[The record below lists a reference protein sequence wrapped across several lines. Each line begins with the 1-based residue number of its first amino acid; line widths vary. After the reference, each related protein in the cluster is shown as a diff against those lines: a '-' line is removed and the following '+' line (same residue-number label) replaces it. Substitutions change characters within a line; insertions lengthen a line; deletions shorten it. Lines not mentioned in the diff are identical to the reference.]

1 LQLTLKTNLAAGFGA
16 LVVMIV
22 FTGAVGYRSTSKLI
36 GASADV
42 TSSLKQKA
50 AAASLEIAVQ
60 KQIRDGVDY
69 VFNANQESLRQYEE
83 SKKEVS
89 RRLEELSAIL
99 NAQQDTPLLSKIRQ
113 STSGISILTDRL
125 ISLRRQSRA
134 YEANDMAFGPVMRKA
149 VKRVADDCNELQ
161 ARQNNLVENQIQV
174 EYHTQ
179 ALANRITLVLITAGV
194 LFGVLMSSL
203 IIRSISRR
211 VSGMLRMI
219 QEISARNLA
228 VEDIQDLSGDEIGQ
242 AGIGLNEMRGSLR
255 EMVRSI
261 AATAEQLASSSEEI
275 SSAAGQAAET
285 ALVQADQTRQ
295 VATAMAEM
303 SCTVQQVSENSQTAS
318 DSSHRAAQLAR
329 QGGQVVTEALDSMRR
344 IAESSGKVATRIAK
358 LGLSSEKIGEI
369 VAVIDEIADQ
379 TNLLALNAAIEAA
392 RAGEQGRGFAVVA
405 DEVRKL
411 AERTTRA
418 TKEIA
423 TMVESIQVE
432 AKSAVD
438 AIESGSNDVG
448 AGVEKTTASGTAL
461 QEIIQMS
468 EQVGDMILQIATA
481 ATEQSRATAQVNTS
495 VTEISN
501 LTDESSASA
510 EQTAKACA
518 NLSKMALDLQKLVSQ
533 FQLDAGPGQAHGS
546 DSNPVLDDGPLAQS
560 RVKGAGAAAGR

>member
-1 LQLTLKTNLAAGFGA
+1 
-16 LVVMIV
+16 
-22 FTGAVGYRSTSKLI
+22 
-36 GASADV
+36 
-42 TSSLKQKA
+42 
-50 AAASLEIAVQ
+50 
-60 KQIRDGVDY
+60 
-69 VFNANQESLRQYEE
+69 
-83 SKKEVS
+83 
-89 RRLEELSAIL
+89 
-99 NAQQDTPLLSKIRQ
+99 
-113 STSGISILTDRL
+113 
-125 ISLRRQSRA
+125 
-134 YEANDMAFGPVMRKA
+134 MAFGPVMRKA

-161 ARQNNLVENQIQV
+161 ARQNNLVENQLQV

-261 AATAEQLASSSEEI
+261 AATAEQLASSCEEI

-303 SCTVQQVSENSQTAS
+303 SSTVQQVSENSQTAS

-392 RAGEQGRGFAVVA
+392 RAGEQGRGVAVVA

-423 TMVESIQVE
+423 NMVESIQVE

-448 AGVEKTTASGTAL
+448 AGVEKTTASGVAL

-518 NLSKMALDLQKLVSQ
+518 NLSKMALDLQRLVSQ
-533 FQLDAGPGQAHGS
+533 FQLDAGPGQARGS
-546 DSNPVLDDGPLAQS
+546 NSNPVLDDGPPAQS
-560 RVKGAGAAAGR
+560 RAQWAGAAAGR

>member
-1 LQLTLKTNLAAGFGA
+1 LHLTLKTKLAAGFGA
-16 LVVMIV
+16 LVGMIV
-22 FTGAVGYRSTSKLI
+22 FTGGVGYRSTSRLI

-50 AAASLEIAVQ
+50 AATSLEIAVQ

-69 VFNANQESLRQYEE
+69 VFNASPASLRQYEE
-83 SKKEVS
+83 SKREVS

-99 NAQQDTPLLSKIRQ
+99 NRQEDAPLLSKMRQ
-113 STSGISILTDRL
+113 STNGISVLTDRL

-134 YEANDMAFGPVMRKA
+134 YEANDMAFGPVMREA
-149 VKRVADDCNELQ
+149 IKRVADDCNELQ
-161 ARQNNLVENQIQV
+161 ARQDKIVAGQINV
-174 EYHTQ
+174 EYGTQ
-179 ALANRITLVLITAGV
+179 ALANRITLLVITAGV
-194 LFGVLMSSL
+194 LLGALMSGL
-203 IIRSISRR
+203 IIRSISRS

-228 VEDIQDLSGDEIGQ
+228 VEDLQDLSGDEIGE
-242 AGIGLNEMRGSLR
+242 AGTGLNEMRRSLR
-255 EMVRSI
+255 DMVRSI
-261 AATAEQLASSSEEI
+261 AATAEQLAASIEEI

-285 ALVQADQTRQ
+285 ARVQADQTRQ
-295 VATAMAEM
+295 VATAMTEM
-303 SCTVQQVSENSQTAS
+303 SSTVQQVSENSRTAS
-318 DSSHRAAQLAR
+318 DSSHRAAEFAR

-448 AGVEKTTASGTAL
+448 AGVEKTTASGAAL
-461 QEIIQMS
+461 QEIIRMS

-495 VTEISN
+495 VTQISN

-510 EQTAKACA
+510 EQTAEACA
-518 NLSKMALDLQKLVSQ
+518 NLSKTALDLQKLVSL
-533 FQLDAGPGQAHGS
+533 FQLDTGRDGA
-546 DSNPVLDDGPLAQS
+546 DGPHSSLAMVERPPAQS
-560 RVKGAGAAAGR
+560 RGQAAGR

>member
-1 LQLTLKTNLAAGFGA
+1 LHLTLKTKLAAGFGA
-16 LVVMIV
+16 LVGMIV
-22 FTGAVGYRSTSKLI
+22 FTGGVGYHSTSRLI

-50 AAASLEIAVQ
+50 AATSLEIAVQ

-69 VFNANQESLRQYEE
+69 VFNASPASLQQYEE
-83 SKKEVS
+83 SKRDVA
-89 RRLEELSAIL
+89 RRLQELSAIL
-99 NAQQDTPLLSKIRQ
+99 NRQEDEPLLSKMRQ
-113 STSGISILTDRL
+113 STNGISVLTDRL

-134 YEANDMAFGPVMRKA
+134 YEANDMAFGPVMREA
-149 VKRVADDCNELQ
+149 IKRVADDCNELQ
-161 ARQNNLVENQIQV
+161 ARQDKIVAGQINV
-174 EYHTQ
+174 EYGTQ
-179 ALANRITLVLITAGV
+179 ALANRITLLVITAGV
-194 LFGVLMSSL
+194 LLGALMSGL
-203 IIRSISRR
+203 IIRSISRS

-228 VEDIQDLSGDEIGQ
+228 VEDLQDLSGDEIGE
-242 AGIGLNEMRGSLR
+242 AGTGLNEMRRSLR
-255 EMVRSI
+255 DMVRSI
-261 AATAEQLASSSEEI
+261 AATAEQLAASIEEI

-285 ALVQADQTRQ
+285 ARVQADQTRQ
-295 VATAMAEM
+295 VATAMTEM
-303 SCTVQQVSENSQTAS
+303 SSTVQQVSENSRTAS
-318 DSSHRAAQLAR
+318 DSSHRAAEFAR

-448 AGVEKTTASGTAL
+448 AGVEKTTASGAAL
-461 QEIIQMS
+461 QEIIRMS

-495 VTEISN
+495 VTQISN

-510 EQTAKACA
+510 EQTAEACA
-518 NLSKMALDLQKLVSQ
+518 NLSKTALDLQKLVSL
-533 FQLDAGPGQAHGS
+533 FQLDTGRDGA
-546 DSNPVLDDGPLAQS
+546 DGPHSSLAMVERPPAQS
-560 RVKGAGAAAGR
+560 RGQAAGR

>member
-1 LQLTLKTNLAAGFGA
+1 LHLTLKAKLATGFGT
-16 LVVMIV
+16 LVAMIV
-22 FTGAVGYRSTSKLI
+22 FTGAVGYHSTSRLI

-50 AAASLEIAVQ
+50 AATSIEIAVQ
-60 KQIRDGVDY
+60 NQVRDGVDY
-69 VFNANQESLRQYEE
+69 VFNANQASLQQYEE
-83 SKKEVS
+83 SKRDVS

-99 NAQQDTPLLSKIRQ
+99 NTEHDAPLVSKIRQ
-113 STSGISILTDRL
+113 SASKISTLTDRL

-134 YEANDMAFGPVMRKA
+134 YEANDMAFGPAMREA
-149 VKRVADDCNELQ
+149 IKRVADDCNELQ
-161 ARQNNLVENQIQV
+161 ARQDKIVENQIKV
-174 EYHTQ
+174 EYGTQ
-179 ALANRITLVLITAGV
+179 ALANRVTLLLITAGV
-194 LFGVLMSSL
+194 LLGALMSGL
-203 IIRSISRR
+203 IIRSISRS

-228 VEDIQDLSGDEIGQ
+228 FEDIQDLSGDEIGE

-285 ALVQADQTRQ
+285 AQVQADQARQ

-303 SCTVQQVSENSQTAS
+303 SSTVQLVSENSQTAS
-318 DSSHRAAQLAR
+318 ESSHRAAEFAH

-344 IAESSGKVATRIAK
+344 IAESSGKVAARIAK

-448 AGVEKTTASGTAL
+448 AGVEKTTASGAAL
-461 QEIIQMS
+461 QEIIRMS
-468 EQVGDMILQIATA
+468 EQVGDMISQIATA
-481 ATEQSRATAQVNTS
+481 AIEQSRATAQVNTS
-495 VTEISN
+495 VTQISN

-518 NLSKMALDLQKLVSQ
+518 NLSKMALDLQGLVSL
-533 FQLDAGPGQAHGS
+533 FKLDASPGQE
-546 DSNPVLDDGPLAQS
+546 NPAS
-560 RVKGAGAAAGR
+560 RVQAAGAAAGR